1 MSRPDSGSTG
11 AGAER
16 RAIAKDVLVVLGA
29 FLVAAVVVGAVW
41 PHLVDPVVVK
51 RTDVGLLTDEVAL
64 ADRFDNVGWYTLL
77 AAGFGVVLGAVL
89 VAWRRTNEV
98 VTLVAVVAGAFLAA
112 WLSARLGTW
121 WGPPDPNLVLAHAKV
136 GTTAPDQV
144 VLDASAAYLV
154 WPVAALVGAAA
165 VLWSTPSQRK
175 PRDQADQPPDQPAAE
190 RAEEPRPDPLP

>member
-1 MSRPDSGSTG
+1 MSG
-11 AGAER
+11 ER

-41 PHLVDPVVVK
+41 PHLVNPVVVK

-77 AAGFGVVLGAVL
+77 GGGFGVVLGALL
-89 VAWRRTNEV
+89 VARRRTNEV
-98 VTLVAVVAGAFLAA
+98 VTLLAVVAGAFLAA

-121 WGPPDPNLVLAHAKV
+121 WGPADPNQVLAHAKV
-136 GTTAPDQV
+136 GTTADDQV

-154 WPVAALVGAAA
+154 WPVAALVGAAV
-165 VLWSTPSQRK
+165 VLWSTPRE
-175 PRDQADQPPDQPAAE
+175 PRPREASADQPADQPAD
-190 RAEEPRPDPLP
+190 RPSEPPPA